1 MAAEPTHEDARLL
14 LELYDLRREK
24 VLRRARDF
32 VGQDLKFKDFK
43 DYEKRYPQGGKQS
56 RYVAMVLGY
65 WDLACALVA
74 RGLISEELFNST
86 NFEHVGVWF
95 KLRPVVEAFRKQYKS
110 DWIMKSLETVATR
123 HPGAATYQ
131 QMMEGDGK
139 KGKKT
144 RKKAK
149 AGAAPAAPPIEE
161 GDEE

>member
-1 MAAEPTHEDARLL
+1 MAADANHEDARLL

-32 VGQDLKFKDFK
+32 VGQDLKFKDFQ
-43 DYEKRYPQGGKQS
+43 DYQKRYPEGGKQS

-74 RGLISEELFNST
+74 RGLINEELFNAT

-95 KLRPVVEAFRKQYKS
+95 KLRPVVEALRKRYRS
-110 DWIMKSLETVATR
+110 EWIMKSLETVATR
-123 HPGAATYQ
+123 HPGAATYA

-139 KGKKT
+139 KAKKQ
-144 RKKAK
+144 KKAK
-149 AGAAPAAPPIEE
+149 AAAAPAGPPIEE
-161 GDEE
+161 EDE